1 MVTCSIYAIVEHYIE
16 LVAMVHIVQ
25 IYLPIETEI
34 KTEKLPRTQHLAK
47 KEQGLLTLGKI
58 ETDCVVASFAAVT

>member
-34 KTEKLPRTQHLAK
+34 KTEKLPRT
-47 KEQGLLTLGKI
+47 
-58 ETDCVVASFAAVT
+58 